1 MSLGHKQL
9 EENPWDTFETIFTI
23 SSLHEGTVVGVND
36 KGANVQLQYGIEGFA
51 PKRHLVKE
59 NGGKIKDGEVL
70 SFEVIEFNKDNKS
83 IVLSHTNTWKLE
95 DKIKHEEAPKEKSKS
110 PKANTNKPAEKS
122 TLGELDAF
130 SDLKAMFDSAND
142 KDAKDAKAVE
152 PKEVKT
158 ATEGSDLKS
167 LSGVGPAMEKRIIA
181 LGVNSLEQLKALTED
196 KIAELVSQD
205 SKISAE
211 QWQTWMTEAQSSNA

>member
-1 MSLGHKQL
+1 M
-9 EENPWDTFETIFTI
+9 
-23 SSLHEGTVVGVND
+23 
-36 KGANVQLQYGIEGFA
+36 
-51 PKRHLVKE
+51 
-59 NGGKIKDGEVL
+59 
-70 SFEVIEFNKDNKS
+70 
-83 IVLSHTNTWKLE
+83 
-95 DKIKHEEAPKEKSKS
+95 
-110 PKANTNKPAEKS
+110 
-122 TLGELDAF
+122 DA
-130 SDLKAMFDSAND
+130 